1 MYALCI
7 SCSTATSL
15 ITHHYQRQKV
25 NEILIAY
32 LRKCSG
38 CDSPCLP
45 ERLHCFSFLFLFL
58 CFMHTLR
65 VTSLPQSS
73 LLYRRPQWIVWGFCD
88 WHCLF
93 SLLSI
98 RLFFYFIYLYIKA
111 KQALSVLSLFMMAR
125 SAAQLR
131 ELSQRTLERN
141 NRCFFSQSCCTSLDR
156 CAPVLPL
163 SHEGRCVVLSWGAVE
178 ERTLLCG
185 RIMCPCRLTKRW
197 CFTAAVSFDSV
208 PILCNKPQLKW
219 LMELNRY
226 LMTKTKFKLLF
237 GTQEETFQD
246 SDTVRLS

>member
-1 MYALCI
+1 MFRLWFSVSSWAPALFFFLI
-7 SCSTATSL
+7 FIFVLHAYVESHFSPSKLPPLSPST
-15 ITHHYQRQKV
+15 V
-25 NEILIAY
+25 NC
-32 LRKCSG
+32 LR
-38 CDSPCLP
+38 LL
-45 ERLHCFSFLFLFL
+45 RLAL
-58 CFMHTLR
+58 
-65 VTSLPQSS
+65 S
-73 LLYRRPQWIVWGFCD
+73 LLTPLHQT
-88 WHCLF
+88 
-93 SLLSI
+93 
-98 RLFFYFIYLYIKA
+98 FFYFIYLYIKA

-185 RIMCPCRLTKRW
+185 RIMCPCQLTKRW